1 MQSRLTV
8 HGLVVPVVE
17 RLGGQQL
24 PKSASKRTPAGRAAG
39 AALRVEAGCRTCT
52 PASRCSRTPREDLAA
67 VSRLGASATH
77 GGRQAELVPLAIDL
91 AISRPRVWRD
101 DSRLLA
107 LPPPV
112 GRGLTAAAAAAVTR
126 RHRRRHPPPSP
137 PSSASRLPVKRAVA
151 ARLSATPATQN
162 DNLRKLGTLA
172 NTKLERCQQRTR
184 TAHRTARVAGS
195 VRAWAAGVGARCYY
209 SGVTQVLLRSDNGG
223 PHGAA
228 GLQGMPAARPR
239 PRAGDRTS

>member
-107 LPPPV
+107 LHPSV

-126 RHRRRHPPPSP
+126 CHRRRHPPPSP

-151 ARLSATPATQN
+151 ARLSGHAGHTN
-162 DNLRKLGTLA
+162 GTLTSWHA
-172 NTKLERCQQRTR
+172 DKLARWQIPIRLRICQQHAR
-184 TAHRTARVAGS
+184 TAHRTAQVAGG
-195 VRAWAAGVGARCYY
+195 VRASAAGVGTARCY
-209 SGVTQVLLRSDNGG
+209 
-223 PHGAA
+223 
-228 GLQGMPAARPR
+228 
-239 PRAGDRTS
+239 

>member
-107 LPPPV
+107 LHPSV

-126 RHRRRHPPPSP
+126 RHRRRHRPRAC
-137 PSSASRLPVKRAVA
+137 PSSGLLLRGSQPHKTTIYASW
-151 ARLSATPATQN
+151 ARWQIPSLSAVSSAPG
-162 DNLRKLGTLA
+162 R
-172 NTKLERCQQRTR
+172 R
-184 TAHRTARVAGS
+184 TAPRESPAASELGL
-195 VRAWAAGVGARCYY
+195 RALEQGVT
-209 SGVTQVLLRSDNGG
+209 TQVLLRCY
-223 PHGAA
+223 
-228 GLQGMPAARPR
+228 
-239 PRAGDRTS
+239 

>member
-107 LPPPV
+107 LHPSV
-112 GRGLTAAAAAAVTR
+112 GRGLTAAAAAVTR
-126 RHRRRHPPPSP
+126 RHRRRHRPRAC
-137 PSSASRLPVKRAVA
+137 PSSGLLLRGSQPRQPHKTTIYASW
-151 ARLSATPATQN
+151 ARWQIPSLSAVSSAPG
-162 DNLRKLGTLA
+162 R
-172 NTKLERCQQRTR
+172 R
-184 TAHRTARVAGS
+184 TAPRESPAASELGL
-195 VRAWAAGVGARCYY
+195 RALEQGVT
-209 SGVTQVLLRSDNGG
+209 TQVLLRCY
-223 PHGAA
+223 
-228 GLQGMPAARPR
+228 
-239 PRAGDRTS
+239 

>member
-52 PASRCSRTPREDLAA
+52 PASRCSRTPREEPTA
-67 VSRLGASATH
+67 VPRLGASATH
-77 GGRQAELVPLAIDL
+77 EGRQAELVPLAIDL

-107 LPPPV
+107 LHPSV

-151 ARLSATPATQN
+151 ARLSATPATHKTTIYASWARWQIPS
-162 DNLRKLGTLA
+162 LSAVSSAPGR
-172 NTKLERCQQRTR
+172 R
-184 TAHRTARVAGS
+184 TAPRESPAASELGL
-195 VRAWAAGVGARCYY
+195 RALEQGVT
-209 SGVTQVLLRSDNGG
+209 TQVLLRCY
-223 PHGAA
+223 
-228 GLQGMPAARPR
+228 
-239 PRAGDRTS
+239 